1 MWFYKKLKQENH
13 QLRQEIEQ
21 LKKQYKEEIEDLT
34 AQLDQTNCLLKETNN
49 TQDLDANIMSNAE
62 GSPHN
67 FPKAQPCL
75 NRF

>member
-1 MWFYKKLKQENH
+1 MCPVCGNKTRLKIREDTELKKFPLYCPKCRQEN
-13 QLRQEIEQ
+13 LIEI
-21 LKKQYKEEIEDLT
+21 KQFKVTVITEPD
-34 AQLDQTNCLLKETNN
+34 AK
-49 TQDLDANIMSNAE
+49 TQSPE